1 MEKNKAYLYLVGTY
15 FLWGTL
21 HVAQRYLLTTG
32 VTPLTVGFFRY
43 AIALAA
49 LFLLTRHIPKPKIA
63 RKDWKYII
71 MIGLFGYFFNVI
83 CTLLANSLLSASM
96 SALLGTMSPVVV
108 SIVAVFVLKEPL
120 TRVRTLCLLLAVG
133 GAIVIS
139 GGAESVGQWI
149 GVVFSISAAVFWGFA
164 TVFVRKV
171 SVRYDSTVITMYAV
185 ACSLVLH
192 TPSMIIGG
200 IVDGGLHLTFGCIL
214 VLLYLGVC
222 CTALALILWNR
233 SLSLLEAATCSLF
246 SPLQPVF
253 ASIFGVLLLHE
264 SLTLGFFIGGGMI
277 VLNVFLNS
285 FASSGKIPDA
295 PLAFHRHRAG
305 HR

>member
-1 MEKNKAYLYLVGTY
+1 MGKNKAFIYLTATY

-43 AIALAA
+43 GLALVA
-49 LFLLTRHIPKPKIA
+49 LYLLTRHIPKPKIA
-63 RKDWKYII
+63 RGDWKYIV
-71 MIGLFGYFFNVI
+71 MIGLFGYYCNVI

-120 TRVRTLCLLLAVG
+120 TRVRTLCLVLAVC
-133 GAIVIS
+133 GAIIIS
-139 GGAESVGQWI
+139 GGAESVGKWV

-185 ACSLVLH
+185 AFSLVLH
-192 TPSMIIGG
+192 TPSMVISG
-200 IVDGGLHLTFGCIL
+200 IREGGLNLTFSGFL

-222 CTALALILWNR
+222 CTAFALILWNK
-233 SLSLLEAATCSLF
+233 SLSLLEASTCSLF

-253 ASIFGVLLLHE
+253 ASIIGVLLLQE
-264 SLTLGFFIGGGMI
+264 NLNLSFFIGGGMI
-277 VLNVFLNS
+277 VLNVVLNS
-285 FASSGKIPDA
+285 FASSGKIKDA
-295 PLAFHRHRAG
+295 PLPFHRHRTG
-305 HR
+305 S